1 MATAGMLHVT
11 GIKET
16 AAFSLRA
23 LKAVGYIN
31 TAETVRCLH
40 CSARYLLLIGPNT
53 GEHGSVNILDLGKA
67 IRDLTERVSA
77 EHASGHSSEQ
87 IIVDRELPLSAKRAE
102 PEVPS

>member
-1 MATAGMLHVT
+1 MATVGMLQVT

-16 AAFSLRA
+16 AAFSLKA

-40 CSARYLLLIGPNT
+40 CSARYLLLIAPGA
-53 GEHGSVNILDLGKA
+53 GENGSVNILDLGKA
-67 IRDLTERVSA
+67 IRELTEKVSG

-87 IIVDRELPLSAKRAE
+87 IIVDREISVTATRAE
-102 PEVPS
+102 PELPS